1 MKSTKLTPAAIA
13 AALDS
18 PEAVDDPPPGP
29 ASVDLF
35 DVKGTTPSL
44 DMIQKVRANVR
55 FMWW

>member
-35 DVKGTTPSL
+35 DGTTPSL